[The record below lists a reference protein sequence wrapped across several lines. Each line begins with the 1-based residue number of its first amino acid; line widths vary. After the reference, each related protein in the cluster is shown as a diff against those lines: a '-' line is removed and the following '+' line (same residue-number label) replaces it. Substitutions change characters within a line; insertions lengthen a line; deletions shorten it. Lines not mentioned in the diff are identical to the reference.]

1 MKFGLQ
7 DIETLSKLNF
17 RDPATWLATWFGCGL
32 MRPGPGTWGT
42 LGALPLGILLLIGG
56 GPPFL
61 ILGTFLLLPLGY
73 WAAGRV
79 EKAVGKSDASLIVID
94 EAAGVLLAL
103 IPAGTS
109 ALLIVLSFLFF
120 RLFDIWKPWPI
131 CWLDRKIKGP
141 AGVMADDL
149 LAGIFAALCVAGVK
163 YAGLG

>member
-73 WAAGRV
+73 
-79 EKAVGKSDASLIVID
+79 
-94 EAAGVLLAL
+94 
-103 IPAGTS
+103 
-109 ALLIVLSFLFF
+109 
-120 RLFDIWKPWPI
+120 
-131 CWLDRKIKGP
+131 
-141 AGVMADDL
+141 
-149 LAGIFAALCVAGVK
+149 
-163 YAGLG
+163 